1 MQVGSAA
8 RLPLIWHQAVLT
20 TTANPKAGRRFGES
34 LSLSQQV
41 ILTQVFRGGLELAM
55 PTKVRE
61 APREALTFDDV
72 LLKPGLSD
80 VMPSEVDIRSR
91 LTREISVN
99 IPIVAS
105 AMDTVTEAKMA
116 IAMAQAGGVGVIHR
130 NLEPD
135 AQAMQVRQVKKFE
148 SGMVVNPLTIRP
160 EATLADAL
168 ELMREYGISGV
179 PVVEGGNGGPG
190 KLVGI
195 LTNRDVRFATDA
207 SQKVAELMTKDRL
220 ITVREGVGQEEAKR
234 LLHQHRIEKLLV
246 VDASYRCVGLITVKD
261 IEKAVA
267 NPNACKD
274 EQGRLRV
281 AAATTVG
288 DAGFMRTEQLIDAG
302 VDLVVVDTAH
312 GHSKRVLEAVNR
324 IKRLSNAVQVV
335 AGNIATG
342 DGAKALIDAGADA
355 IKVGIG
361 PGSICTTR
369 IVAGVGVPQLT
380 AIMDTVEAARA
391 TDTPVIA
398 DGGIKYSGDLAKA
411 LAAGADCAMVGSL
424 LAGTD
429 ETPGEVFLY
438 QGRSYK
444 TYRGMGSVSAMARGS
459 ADRYFQ
465 QDIKDTLKLVPEGVE
480 GQVPYKGTAAT
491 VLHQLAGGLRA
502 AMGYVGAANLTE
514 LHEKAEFVRISGAG
528 LRESHVHDVIVTRE
542 SPNYPTRV

>member
-1 MQVGSAA
+1 MVK
-8 RLPLIWHQAVLT
+8 T
-20 TTANPKAGRRFGES
+20 TNGE
-34 LSLSQQV
+34 
-41 ILTQVFRGGLELAM
+41 F
-55 PTKVRE
+55 P
-61 APREALTFDDV
+61 EALTFDDV
-72 LLKPGLSD
+72 LIKPGLSE
-80 VMPSEVDIRSR
+80 VLPSDVDIRSR
-91 LTREISVN
+91 ITRSISLN

-105 AMDTVTEAKMA
+105 AMDTVTESQMA
-116 IAMAQAGGVGVIHR
+116 IAMAQAGGIGVIHR
-130 NLEPD
+130 NLEPEQ
-135 AQAMQVRQVKKFE
+135 QAAQVRQVKKFE
-148 SGMVVNPLTIRP
+148 SGMVVNPLTIAP
-160 EATLADAL
+160 DGSLADAL
-168 ELMREYGISGV
+168 QLMADNRISGI
-179 PVVEGGNGGPG
+179 PVVEGGGNGRVG

-195 LTNRDVRFATDA
+195 ITNRDVRFATNPLQPV
-207 SQKVAELMTKDRL
+207 SELMTKNVV
-220 ITVREGVGQEEAKR
+220 TVKEGVTHDEAKR

-246 VDASYRCVGLITVKD
+246 VDDQYRCVGLITVKD

-288 DAGFMRTEQLIDAG
+288 DKGYARTEALIAAG

-312 GHSKRVLEAVNR
+312 GHSKMVLTAVNR
-324 IKRLSNAVQVV
+324 IKKMSNKVQVV
-335 AGNIATG
+335 AGNVATG
-342 DGAKALIDAGADA
+342 EGAKALIDSGADA

-380 AIMDTVEAARA
+380 AVMDSVEEAKK

-411 LAAGADCAMVGSL
+411 LAAGADVAMIGSL

-444 TYRGMGSVSAMARGS
+444 TYRGMGSVGAMARGS

-465 QDIKDTLKLVPEGVE
+465 QDIKDSLKLVPEGVE
-480 GQVPYKGTAAT
+480 GQVPYKGSAAT

-502 AMGYVGAANLTE
+502 AMGYTGAKTIAE
-514 LHEKAEFVRISGAG
+514 LHDKAQFVRISNAG
-528 LRESHVHDVIVTRE
+528 LRESHVHDVLITRE
-542 SPNYPTRV
+542 SPNYPGRG

>member
-1 MQVGSAA
+1 MAETS
-8 RLPLIWHQAVLT
+8 RPL
-20 TTANPKAGRRFGES
+20 
-34 LSLSQQV
+34 
-41 ILTQVFRGGLELAM
+41 
-55 PTKVRE
+55 
-61 APREALTFDDV
+61 PREAYTFDDV

-91 LTREISVN
+91 ITPNIMLN
-99 IPIVAS
+99 IPLIAS
-105 AMDTVTEAKMA
+105 AMDTVTEASMA
-116 IAMAQAGGVGVIHR
+116 IAMAQAGGIGVLHR
-130 NLEPD
+130 NLEPEQ
-135 AQAMQVRQVKKFE
+135 QAAQVRQVKKFE
-148 SGMVVNPLTIRP
+148 SGMVVNPVTIHP

-168 ELMREYGISGV
+168 TMMQEHRISGI
-179 PVVEGGNGGPG
+179 PVVEGGGNGQHSRAPG

-195 LTNRDVRFATDA
+195 LTNRDVRFATDKRQTV
-207 SQKVAELMTKDRL
+207 SELMTKEGL
-220 ITVREGVGQEEAKR
+220 VTVRESVGQDEAKK
-234 LLHQHRIEKLLV
+234 LLHQYRIEKLLV
-246 VDASYRCVGLITVKD
+246 VDADYRCVGLITVKD

-281 AAATTVG
+281 AAATSVG
-288 DAGFMRTEQLIDAG
+288 EAGYARSESLLAAG

-312 GHSKRVLEAVNR
+312 GHSRRVLDTVTR
-324 IKRLSNAVQVV
+324 IKRMSNAVQVV
-335 AGNIATG
+335 AGNIATSE
-342 DGAKALIDAGADA
+342 GARALIDAGADS

-380 AIMDTVEAARA
+380 AIMDAVEVAKKAN
-391 TDTPVIA
+391 TPVIA

-465 QDIKDTLKLVPEGVE
+465 QEIKDTLKLVPEGIE
-480 GQVPYKGTAAT
+480 GQVPYKGAVAN
-491 VLHQLAGGLRA
+491 VVHQLVGGLRA
-502 AMGYVGAANLTE
+502 AMGYVGAKDLGE
-514 LHEKAEFVRISGAG
+514 FHDKAEFVRISGAG
-528 LRESHVHDVIVTRE
+528 LRESHVHDVTITRE
-542 SPNYPTRV
+542 SPNYPSRT

>member
-1 MQVGSAA
+1 MEQKSNGT
-8 RLPLIWHQAVLT
+8 L
-20 TTANPKAGRRFGES
+20 
-34 LSLSQQV
+34 
-41 ILTQVFRGGLELAM
+41 
-55 PTKVRE
+55 
-61 APREALTFDDV
+61 REALTFDDV
-72 LLKPGLSD
+72 LLKPGLSELL
-80 VMPSEVDIRSR
+80 PSDADIRSR
-91 LTREISVN
+91 ITRDIPLN

-116 IAMAQAGGVGVIHR
+116 IAMAQAGGLGVIHR

-135 AQAMQVRQVKKFE
+135 EQAAQVRQVKKFE
-148 SGMVVNPLTIRP
+148 SGMVVNPVTIDP
-160 EATLADAL
+160 GATLADAL
-168 ELMREYGISGV
+168 ALMQDHRISGI
-179 PVVEGGNGGPG
+179 PVVEGAGNGRAG

-195 LTNRDVRFATDA
+195 LTNRDVRFATDFR
-207 SQKVAELMTKDRL
+207 QKVAELMTKDRL
-220 ITVREGVGQEEAKR
+220 ITVREGVGQADAKR

-246 VDASYRCVGLITVKD
+246 VDDQYRCVGLITVKD
-261 IEKAVA
+261 MEKAVA
-267 NPNACKD
+267 NPHACKD

-288 DAGFMRTEQLIDAG
+288 DKGFERTSQLIAAG

-312 GHSKRVLEAVNR
+312 GHSRPVLDAVTR
-324 IKRLSNAVQVV
+324 IKRQSNAVQVV
-335 AGNIATG
+335 AGNVATAE
-342 DGAKALIDAGADA
+342 GARALIDSGADA

-380 AIMDTVEAARA
+380 AIMDTVEVARG
-391 TDTPVIA
+391 TGTPVIA

-444 TYRGMGSVSAMARGS
+444 TYRGMGSVGAMARGS

-480 GQVPYKGTAAT
+480 GQVPYKGAAAT
-491 VLHQLAGGLRA
+491 VLHQLSGGLRA
-502 AMGYVGAANLTE
+502 AMGYVGARTLKE
-514 LHEKAEFVRISGAG
+514 LHEKAEFVRVSAAG
-528 LRESHVHDVIVTRE
+528 MRESHVHDVTITRE
-542 SPNYPTRV
+542 SPNYPSRA